1 MITTLALNGL
11 IGIGSRKNVPGE
23 NASEKRPPGSL
34 ARENPPSHLEI
45 FPPHEIIYFLV

>member
-11 IGIGSRKNVPGE
+11 IGIGSRKNAPGE

-34 ARENPPSHLEI
+34 ARENPPLPPRN
-45 FPPHEIIYFLV
+45 FPTP